1 MKKESGF
8 KWKLGMFVIIGLIL
22 FFSTI
27 YFVGKQKNLFGSTFQ
42 LRTQF
47 KTVSGLQVGN
57 NVRFSGINIGTVSEI
72 DLVTDSSVLV
82 TLIIQKN
89 IQRFIKTDASATIG
103 SDGLMGDKILSISPG
118 TASRSMVKDNDL
130 ISSRSPIEIADV
142 MTSLKTSV
150 DNAGIITSQLAQ
162 FSYKMNNG
170 NGALSKL
177 ISDEGFSNSLKST
190 LTNLQVSSNQF
201 SKFTTNLN
209 DGKLA
214 TKLDST
220 MSNLQAGTK
229 GLNDNMNAV
238 KHSFLLRGYFKKQK
252 KADIKKQTDLKK
264 AIDLKK
270 KTGLNDTIISIKDS
284 IKQQPVA
291 GKNM

>member
-1 MKKESGF
+1 MKKESGLT
-8 KWKLGMFVIIGLIL
+8 WKLGLFVIIGLLL

-27 YFVGKQKNLFGSTFQ
+27 YFVGKQKNMFGSTFH
-42 LRTQF
+42 LKTQF

-72 DLVTDSSVLV
+72 DLVTDSSVMVVLV
-82 TLIIQKN
+82 MKDEVQK
-89 IQRFIKTDASATIG
+89 FIKTDATASIG
-103 SDGLMGDKILSISPG
+103 SDGLMGDKILMISPG
-118 TASRSMVKDNDL
+118 TASMNTVKNNDQ
-130 ISSRSPIEIADV
+130 IGSKSPIEIADL
-142 MTSLKTSV
+142 MSSLKTSV

-162 FSYKMNNG
+162 VSYKINNG

-190 LTNLQVSSNQF
+190 LTNLQTSTDQF

-252 KADIKKQTDLKK
+252 KADAKKQADLKK
-264 AIDLKK
+264 AADLKNK
-270 KTGLNDTIISIKDS
+270 KALADPALNSKDS
-284 IKQQPVA
+284 IKQ
-291 GKNM
+291 